1 MRFTM
6 LHFPQL
12 QTVHACIGWHAQRR
26 PDDLA
31 LIFGE
36 RQITYAQLDRAST
49 QAARA
54 LSDSG
59 FTRGARV
66 AYLGKES
73 HRYYE
78 LLFACAKSE
87 TVLVPI
93 NWRLAPAEVDHI
105 LRDSTSQVLFVERD
119 YLPVIDAVRAA
130 LPNLR
135 RVIVLDDESDESPE
149 GFDAWAARGAQ
160 TGLSPSTGSD
170 DPIAQIYTSGTT
182 GLPKG
187 VVLAHRSFFKVR
199 DALASQQL
207 DWIDWREGERS
218 LVAVPGFHIGGL
230 WWAMQGFNAGIT
242 NVVMPMFVSSDAV
255 ALIRRHRVTT
265 TCVVPSMLQMMLAE
279 HGVSAADFESLRKV
293 VYGGSPIAETL
304 LQRGLEMMRCEFAQ
318 IYGLTETGNTAVCLP
333 PADHVP
339 GSPRMKA
346 AGRPY
351 PGVQLKVI
359 DKAGQLLP
367 PGEIGEL
374 CIASPAGMIA
384 YWGLEEATA
393 NTLVGGWIHSGD
405 AGFLDA
411 DGYVYICD
419 RIKDMIIVA
428 GEKVYPAEIENALTK
443 HPAIAEC
450 AVIGVP
456 DERWGEAVLAFVAL
470 KPGMQATPRELMKS
484 LKGQIAD
491 FKIPTRVEFIA
502 KVPRNPSGKILRREL
517 RDGRWQH
524 MDRQVN

>member
-1 MRFTM
+1 M
-6 LHFPQL
+6 LHFAEL
-12 QTVHACIGWHAQRR
+12 QTVHDTITLQARR
-26 PDDLA
+26 QADHPA
-31 LIFGE
+31 LIFGDQ
-36 RQITYAQLDRAST
+36 RISYAQLDRAST
-49 QAARA
+49 RVAHA
-54 LSDSG
+54 LRDEG

-73 HRYYE
+73 PRYYE

-87 TVLVPI
+87 AVLVPV
-93 NWRLAPAEVDHI
+93 NWRLAQAEVDHI
-105 LRDSTSQVLFVERD
+105 LRDSHTQVVFVEREC
-119 YLPVIDAVRAA
+119 LAVMTALREA
-130 LPNLR
+130 LPKLR
-135 RVIVLDDESDESPE
+135 RVVVLDDDDDD
-149 GFDAWAARGAQ
+149 GYDAWSARGSDAP
-160 TGLSPSTGSD
+160 LSPMTGSD
-170 DPIAQIYTSGTT
+170 DPVAQIYTSGTT

-207 DWIDWREGERS
+207 DWIDWLAGDRS

-242 NVVMPMFVSSDAV
+242 NVIMRMFVSSDAV
-255 ALIRRHRVTT
+255 GLIRRHRVTT

-304 LQRGLEMMRCEFAQ
+304 LQRGLAMMGCAFAQ

-351 PGVQLKVI
+351 PGVRAKVI
-359 DKAGQLLP
+359 DRDGAELP
-367 PGEIGEL
+367 AGEIGEV

-384 YWGLEEATA
+384 YWGLPEATA
-393 NTLVGGWIHSGD
+393 NTLVDGWIHTGD
-405 AGFLDA
+405 AGYLDA
-411 DGYVYICD
+411 DGYVFICD

-428 GEKVYPAEIENALTK
+428 GEKVYPAEIESALTR
-443 HPAIAEC
+443 HAAVAEC

-470 KPGMQATPRELMKS
+470 KPGAQATPRELMKS

-491 FKIPTRVEFIA
+491 FKIPTRVEFID

-517 RDGRWQH
+517 RDGRWKH